1 MQNEFKITIVL
12 LYKILMLQ
20 AVTEFLKFTNGTLLG
35 SWTDKFVKTRTR
47 LIWLTI

>member
-35 SWTDKFVKTRTR
+35 S
-47 LIWLTI
+47 